1 MADNKKKRGGA
12 DRGLIALSEPY
23 EVAYWSKKFKITPAK
38 LKSAVKKAGRSAKN
52 VEAYI
57 KLQKHKAADRARI
70 AVSQPYEVGYW
81 SKKFKVTPAKLKAA
95 VAAVGHS
102 SKNVGAYLA
111 SKAKKRTKKASKK
124 AARKTQDAREEKGRP
139 ELSECAARV
148 KGPVALRTR
157 ATVVNQLASVRRE
170 AIHQPVAAGAL
181 QVGLRAATIRAAR
194 RMRRVPGL

>member
-38 LKSAVKKAGRSAKN
+38 LKAAVKKAGHSAKN

-70 AVSQPYEVGYW
+70 AMSQPYEVSYW
-81 SKKFKVTPAKLKAA
+81 SKKFKVTPAGLKAA

-102 SKNVGAYLA
+102 SKAVGAHLAKRKAPKKAKKSA
-111 SKAKKRTKKASKK
+111 SKAPRKTTKKRAKKK
-124 AARKTQDAREEKGRP
+124 AA
-139 ELSECAARV
+139 
-148 KGPVALRTR
+148 
-157 ATVVNQLASVRRE
+157 
-170 AIHQPVAAGAL
+170 
-181 QVGLRAATIRAAR
+181 
-194 RMRRVPGL
+194 

>member
-38 LKSAVKKAGRSAKN
+38 LKTAVKKAGRSAKN
-52 VEAYI
+52 VEAYL

-70 AVSQPYEVGYW
+70 AVSQPYEVSYW

-102 SKNVGAYLA
+102 SKNVGAYLTG
-111 SKAKKRTKKASKK
+111 SKKKSARKTPKKASKK
-124 AARKTQDAREEKGRP
+124 TVKKTAKKRAKKKAA
-139 ELSECAARV
+139 
-148 KGPVALRTR
+148 
-157 ATVVNQLASVRRE
+157 
-170 AIHQPVAAGAL
+170 
-181 QVGLRAATIRAAR
+181 
-194 RMRRVPGL
+194 

>member
-1 MADNKKKRGGA
+1 MADDKKKRGGA

-38 LKSAVKKAGRSAKN
+38 LKTAVKKAGRSAKN
-52 VEAYI
+52 VEAYL

-70 AVSQPYEVGYW
+70 AVSQPYEVSYW

-111 SKAKKRTKKASKK
+111 GSKKKKSAKKTSKKAVKKTAKKRTKKK
-124 AARKTQDAREEKGRP
+124 AA
-139 ELSECAARV
+139 
-148 KGPVALRTR
+148 
-157 ATVVNQLASVRRE
+157 
-170 AIHQPVAAGAL
+170 
-181 QVGLRAATIRAAR
+181 
-194 RMRRVPGL
+194 